1 VTSVSSPE
9 PYVGP
14 GGDGGD
20 EDPALTGEG
29 EPPRQRLAEFLR
41 QTLNLVVDEVEVA

>member
-14 GGDGGD
+14 GGDD
-20 EDPALTGEG
+20 DPVLTGK
-29 EPPRQRLAEFLR
+29 EPPRQRLDEFLR
-41 QTLNLVVDEVEVA
+41 QTLNVVVDEVEVA